1 MELAIYLI
9 LLVFLA
15 TFAITF
21 GRPFFRGAPFAPT
34 DKKTVTTM
42 LSLAAV
48 RPGER
53 ACDIGSGDGR
63 IVVALAQAGADVD
76 GFEIN
81 PFLVLWS
88 RQRIIKNELQQ
99 KARVYRSNLWKVDYR
114 PYDIVALF
122 GIPYI
127 MKGLEQKLLA
137 ELKPGARVL
146 SNRFSFPNWQPVK
159 KESGVYLYVK
169 SA

>member
-1 MELAIYLI
+1 MEFAIYFLLLI
-9 LLVFLA
+9 FLGA
-15 TFAITF
+15 FTIAF
-21 GRPFFRGAPFAPT
+21 GRPFFHGAPYAPT
-34 DKKTVTTM
+34 DKKALATI
-42 LSLAAV
+42 LSLAGAK
-48 RPGER
+48 PGEK

-63 IVVALAQAGADVD
+63 IVVALAQAGVEVD

-88 RQRIIKNELQQ
+88 KQRIIKNGLQYR
-99 KARVYRSNLWKVDYR
+99 ARVHRSNLWKVSYKN
-114 PYDIVALF
+114 YDIVVLF

-146 SNRFSFPNWQPVK
+146 SNRFSFPNWQPAK
-159 KESGVYLYVK
+159 KEGGVYLYVK
-169 SA
+169 PR

>member
-1 MELAIYLI
+1 MELAIYLT

-15 TFAITF
+15 AFAVTF
-21 GRPFFRGAPFAPT
+21 GRAFFRGAPFAPT
-34 DKKTVTTM
+34 DKKAVATM

-48 RPGER
+48 QPGEK

-63 IVVALAQAGADVD
+63 IVVALAKVGADVD

-88 RQRIIKNELQQ
+88 RQRIIKNELQER
-99 KARVYRSNLWKVDYR
+99 ARIHRSNLWKVDYR
-114 PYDIVALF
+114 PYDVVALF

-127 MKGLEQKLLA
+127 MRGLEKKLLA

-159 KESGVYLYVK
+159 KEGGVYLYVK
-169 SA
+169 PR